1 VSEFLAQ
8 KETFSNKSEY
18 FDAILANTPRAKPV
32 VHYHTMPD
40 GSSFAKVDEV
50 AFVIPV
56 DHPAQYLN
64 GDVVRTSYI
73 VEVFEDGFETR
84 NTRYVLA
91 K

>member
-1 VSEFLAQ
+1 MNES
-8 KETFSNKSEY
+8 FSNKSEY
-18 FDAILANTPRAKPV
+18 FDAILAKTPRAKPV
-32 VHYHTMPD
+32 VHYQPMPD
-40 GSSFAKVDEV
+40 GSSLARVDEV
-50 AFVIPV
+50 AYVIPI

-84 NTRYVLA
+84 NTRYVMV